1 MKSEE
6 CLFSLT
12 NEFGIRLCLKKHKGS
27 EKCGRGVKM
36 FLGSCGYVFEPCEKC
51 HDFKPKTEKK

>member
-1 MKSEE
+1 M
-6 CLFSLT
+6 T
-12 NEFGIRLCLKKHKGS
+12 NKFGIRLCLKKHEGS

-51 HDFKPKTEKK
+51 PDFKPKTDKK